1 MHIRQSIRDNIK
13 TTLTGLGITGDRVY
27 VNRLYPFIQQVSNG
41 ILIYTESEATEYLTM
56 GRPRSQERTLTLKVE
71 IYGKSTTNLD
81 NLIDDIAL
89 EIENAL
95 CIDPTRGGVATDTM
109 IMNFD
114 SDFNGDGDSPVGVG
128 MLDVIV
134 KYNCVENALGA

>member
-71 IYGKSTTNLD
+71 IYAKSMTNLD

-114 SDFNGDGDSPVGVG
+114 SDFSGDGDSPVGVG

>member
-1 MHIRQSIRDNIK
+1 MHIRQSIRDNVK

-27 VNRLYPFIQQVSNG
+27 VNRIYPFLQQVSNG

-56 GRPRSQERTLTLKVE
+56 SRPRSQERTLTLKVE
-71 IYGKSTTNLD
+71 IYAKSTTNLD

-114 SDFNGDGDSPVGVG
+114 SDFSGDGDSPVGVG

>member
-1 MHIRQSIRDNIK
+1 MHIRQSIRDNVK

-27 VNRLYPFIQQVSNG
+27 ANRIYPFLQQVSNG
-41 ILIYTESEATEYLTM
+41 ILIYTESEQTEYLTM

-71 IYGKSTTNLD
+71 IYAKSTANLD

-89 EIENAL
+89 EIESAL
-95 CIDPTRGGVATDTM
+95 YTDPTRGGVATDTM

-128 MLDVIV
+128 ILDVIV

>member
-1 MHIRQSIRDNIK
+1 MHIRQSIRDNVK

-27 VNRLYPFIQQVSNG
+27 VNRIYPFLQQVSNG

-71 IYGKSTTNLD
+71 IYAKSTTNLD

-114 SDFNGDGDSPVGVG
+114 SDFSGDGDSPVGVG

>member
-1 MHIRQSIRDNIK
+1 MHIRQAIRDNVK
-13 TTLTGLGITGDRVY
+13 TTLTGLEITGNRVY
-27 VNRLYPFIQQVSNG
+27 VNRIYPFIQQVSNG
-41 ILIYTESEATEYLTM
+41 ILIYTESESTDYLTM
-56 GRPRSQERTLTLKVE
+56 GRPRSQERSLTLKVE
-71 IYGKSTTNLD
+71 IYAKATANLD
-81 NLIDDIAL
+81 NSIDDIAL

-114 SDFNGDGDSPVGVG
+114 SDFSGDGDSPVGVG

>member
-1 MHIRQSIRDNIK
+1 MHIRQSIRDNVK

-27 VNRLYPFIQQVSNG
+27 ANRIYPFLQQVSNG
-41 ILIYTESEATEYLTM
+41 ILIYTESESTEYLTM

-71 IYGKSTTNLD
+71 IYAKSTANLD

-95 CIDPTRGGVATDTM
+95 YTDPTRGGVATDTM

>member
-1 MHIRQSIRDNIK
+1 MHIRQSIRDNVK

-27 VNRLYPFIQQVSNG
+27 ANRLYPFLQQVSNG

-71 IYGKSTTNLD
+71 IYAKSTTNLD

-95 CIDPTRGGVATDTM
+95 YIDPTRGGVATDTM

>member
-1 MHIRQSIRDNIK
+1 MHIRQSIRDNVK

-27 VNRLYPFIQQVSNG
+27 ANRIYPFLQQVSNG
-41 ILIYTESEATEYLTM
+41 ILIYTESEQTEYLTM

-71 IYGKSTTNLD
+71 IYAKSTANLD

-95 CIDPTRGGVATDTM
+95 YIDPTRGGVATDTM

-128 MLDVIV
+128 ILDVIV

>member
-1 MHIRQSIRDNIK
+1 MHIRQAIRDNVK

-27 VNRLYPFIQQVSNG
+27 VNRIYPFIQQVSNG
-41 ILIYTESEATEYLTM
+41 ILIYTESESTEYLTM
-56 GRPRSQERTLTLKVE
+56 GRPRSQERSLTLKVE
-71 IYGKSTTNLD
+71 IYAKATVNLD
-81 NLIDDIAL
+81 NSIDDIAL

-95 CIDPTRGGVATDTM
+95 YNDPTRGGVATDTM

-114 SDFNGDGDSPVGVG
+114 SDFSGDGDSPVGVG
-128 MLDVIV
+128 ILDIVV

>member
-1 MHIRQSIRDNIK
+1 MHIRQSIRDNVK

-27 VNRLYPFIQQVSNG
+27 ANRIYPFLQQVSNG
-41 ILIYTESEATEYLTM
+41 ILIYTESEQTEYLTM

-71 IYGKSTTNLD
+71 IYAKSTANLD

-95 CIDPTRGGVATDTM
+95 YIDPTRGGVATDTM

>member
-71 IYGKSTTNLD
+71 IYAKSTTNLD

-114 SDFNGDGDSPVGVG
+114 SDFSGDGDSPVGVG

>member
-1 MHIRQSIRDNIK
+1 MHIRQSIRDNVK

-27 VNRLYPFIQQVSNG
+27 ANRIYPFLQQVSNG
-41 ILIYTESEATEYLTM
+41 ILIYTESESTEYLTM

-71 IYGKSTTNLD
+71 IYAKSTANLD

-95 CIDPTRGGVATDTM
+95 YIDPTRGGVATDTM

-128 MLDVIV
+128 ILDVIV

>member
-1 MHIRQSIRDNIK
+1 MHIRQAIRDNVK

-27 VNRLYPFIQQVSNG
+27 ANRIYPFIQQVSNG

-71 IYGKSTTNLD
+71 IYAKSTTSLD

-95 CIDPTRGGVATDTM
+95 YIDPTRGGIATDTM

-114 SDFNGDGDSPVGVG
+114 SDFSGDGDSPVGVG

>member
-1 MHIRQSIRDNIK
+1 MHIRQSIRDNVK

-27 VNRLYPFIQQVSNG
+27 ANRIYPFLQQVSNG
-41 ILIYTESEATEYLTM
+41 ILIYTESEPTKYLTM

-71 IYGKSTTNLD
+71 IYAKSTANLD

-95 CIDPTRGGVATDTM
+95 YIDPTRGGVATDTM

-128 MLDVIV
+128 ILDVIV

>member
-1 MHIRQSIRDNIK
+1 MHIRQAIRDNVK

-27 VNRLYPFIQQVSNG
+27 VNRIYPFIQQVSNG
-41 ILIYTESEATEYLTM
+41 ILIYTESESTEYLTM
-56 GRPRSQERTLTLKVE
+56 GRPRSQERSLTLKVE
-71 IYGKSTTNLD
+71 IYAKATANLD
-81 NLIDDIAL
+81 NSIDDIAL

-95 CIDPTRGGVATDTM
+95 YNDPTRGGVATDTM

-114 SDFNGDGDSPVGVG
+114 SDFSGDGDSPVGVG
-128 MLDVIV
+128 ILDIVV